1 MVVIIWLTLC
11 LVLKY
16 SYLCFLFLTFWLWWN
31 IGRFSCHI
39 LFGLLNVFSVS
50 FSIFRKFLVKIPLK
64 KLFVLLDFKS
74 TPSSLYFYSLLLWS
88 FRCAIVL
95 IFLLYISECII
106 IPIFSC
112 IPEMCFYRGLWR
124 SIKPKSFKRKHQ
136 FTKAETWD

>member
-16 SYLCFLFLTFWLWWN
+16 SYLCFLFLPFWLWWN
-31 IGRFSCHI
+31 IERFSCHI

-50 FSIFRKFLVKIPLK
+50 YSIFRKFLVKIPLK

-88 FRCAIVL
+88 FCCAIVL
-95 IFLLYISECII
+95 IFLLNISECII

-112 IPEMCFYRGLWR
+112 IPEMCSYWYLWR
-124 SIKPKSFKRKHQ
+124 SIKPKSFKRKHRL
-136 FTKAETWD
+136 TKAETWD